1 MDRFHYFGH
10 ARVNE
15 ECRHSSNP
23 MDYKNRGL
31 VRVATCENV
40 GNQYQKEEEK
50 GLFGVKDS
58 IDDPDHEGEGIPRQ
72 VEVRRVIRNIHNG
85 TTCRMAL
92 IDTCN
97 MSIAESTFSHL
108 QAYGPLLKKMSACR
122 SRYYIREIVVSKN
135 DMLTKKLF
143 SKGMDPHPHVGE
155 DGRLR
160 VPLRNVHVGVARV

>member
-1 MDRFHYFGH
+1 MRSHIDI
-10 ARVNE
+10 RVFI
-15 ECRHSSNP
+15 
-23 MDYKNRGL
+23 
-31 VRVATCENV
+31 
-40 GNQYQKEEEK
+40 QYLPYLLAE
-50 GLFGVKDS
+50 
-58 IDDPDHEGEGIPRQ
+58 IPRQ

-155 DGRLR
+155 RR
-160 VPLRNVHVGVARV
+160 WQA